1 MLSRTNEALLRDLL
15 GEDLIDLYL
24 PRRAATMLGTIRG
37 HIDGV
42 HPDAI
47 GRLLDRIATARID
60 TVFLD
65 GSNLGAA
72 AAAIKATAPSV
83 RIVTFFHNVE
93 ARFFWGSLKARQ
105 TLRACAVLLA
115 NFVAERKA
123 VRASDVLI
131 CLSERDSGQLERL
144 YGRRADV
151 VMPIVLTDT
160 LPTKALGRMLT
171 GKRFALFVG
180 GSFYANVDGIRWFA
194 RHVAPHTT
202 LHTVVVGRGME
213 ALADEFADN
222 PAIMFAGAVDDLASW
237 YRDAYVVIA
246 PIFDGSGMKTKLAE
260 ALMHGKHVIGT
271 PESFSG
277 YDPAVLAS
285 GWTCTSAAQFLTAT
299 TDATAM
305 DLPAYDPAMRTLYE
319 RFHSVEVGRARLA
332 DALAVVAPANRS

>member
-15 GEDLIDLYL
+15 REDLIDIYL
-24 PRRAATMLGTIRG
+24 PKRAATMLGAVRG

-47 GRLLDRIATARID
+47 GQLLDRIVTARID
-60 TVFLD
+60 TVFID

-72 AAAIKATAPSV
+72 AAAIKAAVPSV

-93 ARFFWGSLKARQ
+93 ARFFWGSLKAQR
-105 TLRACAVLLA
+105 TLRACVVLLA
-115 NFVAERKA
+115 NFVAERQA
-123 VRASDVLI
+123 VRASDVRI
-131 CLSERDSGQLERL
+131 CLSERDSGLLERL

-160 LPTKALGRMLT
+160 LPTKASHGMEAGR
-171 GKRFALFVG
+171 RFALFVG

-194 RHVAPHTT
+194 RHIAPHTT
-202 LHTVVVGRGME
+202 LHTVVVGRGTE
-213 ALADEFADN
+213 GLADEFADN
-222 PAIMFAGAVDDLASW
+222 PAITFAGAVEDLGSW

-246 PIFDGSGMKTKLAE
+246 PIFDGSGMKTKVAE

-277 YDPAVLAS
+277 YNPAVLAS

-305 DLPAYDPAMRTLYE
+305 NLPAYDPAMRTLYE
-319 RFHSVEVGRARLA
+319 RFHSVDAGRARLA
-332 DALAVVAPANRS
+332 DALAIVAPASCS